1 MRWCGLLLVL
11 LMASPVAAADLL
23 PKLVG
28 VGFALDRPQPPAAR
42 RGAYDQTA
50 LTLYSPGLSFWV
62 DVAALQPGDHLVLS
76 LKDPDGGIM
85 AARDLD
91 FDLPKDEYF
100 AFAGMKRPSRGWKRG
115 PYTGTVQVVRGD
127 RILIERSI
135 HTALP

>member
-1 MRWCGLLLVL
+1 MRWCLLLLVL
-11 LMASPVAAADLL
+11 LVASPVAAADLL
-23 PKLVG
+23 PRLVG
-28 VGFALDRPQPPAAR
+28 AGFALERPEPQAAR
-42 RGAYDQTA
+42 RGAYAQTE

-62 DVAALQPGDHLVLS
+62 DVAALQAGDHLVLT
-76 LKDPDGGIM
+76 LKDPDGGLM

-91 FDLPKDEYF
+91 FDLPKDDYF

-127 RILIERSI
+127 WILIEESI